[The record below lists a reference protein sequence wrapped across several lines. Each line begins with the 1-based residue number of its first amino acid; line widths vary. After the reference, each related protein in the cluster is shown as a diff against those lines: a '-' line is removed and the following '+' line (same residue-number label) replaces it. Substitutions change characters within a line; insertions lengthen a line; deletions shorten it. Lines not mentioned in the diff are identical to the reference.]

1 MDQLEVSKSP
11 SIFPLVHDI
20 FWREYK
26 MAQDKVILSDLPVS
40 QVLESAE
47 HNVQTSLD
55 KALKYYEYVSEE
67 LNE

>member
-1 MDQLEVSKSP
+1 
-11 SIFPLVHDI
+11 
-20 FWREYK
+20 
-26 MAQDKVILSDLPVS
+26 MAQDKVILSDFPVS